1 MKMKFKFLLSVCTLV
16 FGLGIAHTA
25 QAATVSFFIRSQ
37 DTLAVQNATVE
48 IPLTGSVTITDS
60 DGAQHTASN
69 QSVLALLVS
78 LDESSE
84 AFYISNLQY
93 FSSFGSL
100 YVKCITVTAAS
111 QEFCDNWQYA
121 VNNSFPS
128 VGMDQQTVLAG
139 DAVWIFFGDNYRVR
153 LSSQGVDTGEEFSV
167 QAESY
172 QYVSNTWAP
181 RTLVTAGVTR
191 ENPSDPFS
199 PIEVLTSPVDEQG
212 STTFQL
218 ASPGEY
224 LVGIK
229 EDFYF
234 PTTQLSVGTPNTNAG
249 FRSAPSPAQSVSS
262 HDVAAQFDV
271 QKAVRFLES
280 QQKADGSFGAPLFSD
295 WAAVAL
301 SAPGG
306 SALGGGTIE
315 KLKSYLLSNPDPGN
329 LLTDYERRAMA
340 LMSLGINSGNGT
352 SINYIKEILD
362 GFDGT
367 QFGDANLVND
377 DVFAL
382 LVLFKAGFRADARV
396 TKNIAFILSKQE
408 SDGSFAGSEDM
419 TAAAIQTLSLF
430 QGERDDINGAIGRA
444 KQYLKLRQEQG
455 GGFENA
461 YTASWVL
468 QAISALKEVPQ
479 DWAKDEKTPLGV
491 LAGFQREDGSVG
503 ADDETVEN
511 RIWATAYAIPAALGK
526 PWGDVLTSFDIP
538 AVVEEKA
545 TAVEAIKPV
554 EEELT
559 APKAATAEYERLS
572 TQITQ
577 LRSEVAELKNSIE
590 TQVPQQE
597 SVVKPKNLV
606 ASLAYT
612 AIVQPIVSAFT
623 LIWKLIQK

>member
-1 MKMKFKFLLSVCTLV
+1 M
-16 FGLGIAHTA
+16 
-25 QAATVSFFIRSQ
+25 
-37 DTLAVQNATVE
+37 
-48 IPLTGSVTITDS
+48 
-60 DGAQHTASN
+60 
-69 QSVLALLVS
+69 
-78 LDESSE
+78 
-84 AFYISNLQY
+84 
-93 FSSFGSL
+93 
-100 YVKCITVTAAS
+100 
-111 QEFCDNWQYA
+111 
-121 VNNSFPS
+121 
-128 VGMDQQTVLAG
+128 
-139 DAVWIFFGDNYRVR
+139 
-153 LSSQGVDTGEEFSV
+153 
-167 QAESY
+167 
-172 QYVSNTWAP
+172 
-181 RTLVTAGVTR
+181 
-191 ENPSDPFS
+191 
-199 PIEVLTSPVDEQG
+199 
-212 STTFQL
+212 
-218 ASPGEY
+218 
-224 LVGIK
+224 
-229 EDFYF
+229 
-234 PTTQLSVGTPNTNAG
+234 
-249 FRSAPSPAQSVSS
+249 
-262 HDVAAQFDV
+262 
-271 QKAVRFLES
+271 
-280 QQKADGSFGAPLFSD
+280 
-295 WAAVAL
+295 
-301 SAPGG
+301 
-306 SALGGGTIE
+306 
-315 KLKSYLLSNPDPGN
+315 
-329 LLTDYERRAMA
+329 
-340 LMSLGINSGNGT
+340 
-352 SINYIKEILD
+352 
-362 GFDGT
+362 
-367 QFGDANLVND
+367 ND